1 MPEATALTIG
11 NFDGVHVGHG
21 ALVRRAQELAGK
33 TGQVIALAF
42 DPHPM
47 SMIRPQATPERITTF
62 GRRAQLL
69 RELGCDEVVRLV
81 PTVELLGQM
90 PDQFMRSLVERYRPA
105 FIVEGDDFR
114 FGKGRAGD
122 VRTLAELGGAM
133 GFRTEVV
140 GAVEVGLSDHLT
152 VRASSSIVRW
162 LLTQGRVRDVAT
174 VLGRPYELA
183 GTVVKGEQLGRTIG
197 FPTANLSTECL
208 LPADGVY
215 AGLAELPGGNLAAAA
230 INIGTRPTVNGAGR
244 RAEAHLM
251 PLEVGG
257 GTHEV
262 ALGARHGLPDYGWA
276 LSLRF
281 VAWLRD
287 DLKFE
292 SVDVMV
298 DQIRRDCARVNR
310 VLAADLC
317 DDPHLCA
324 ATSAAGKGSFG

>member
-1 MPEATALTIG
+1 MPEATTALTIG
-11 NFDGVHVGHG
+11 NFDGVHLGHG
-21 ALVRRAQELAGK
+21 ALVRRARELAGNS
-33 TGQVIALAF
+33 GQVIALAF

-47 SMIRPQATPERITTF
+47 TMIRPQATPERLTIF
-62 GRRAQLL
+62 ARRAQVL

-90 PDQFMRSLVERYRPA
+90 PDQFMRSLVEQYKPA

-114 FGKGRAGD
+114 FGKRRAGD
-122 VRTLAELGGAM
+122 VRTLAELRGPM

-140 GAVEVGLSDHLT
+140 PPVELGLSDHLK

-162 LLTQGRVRDVAT
+162 LLAQGRVRDAAA

-215 AGLAELPGGNLAAAA
+215 AGLAELPGGSVAAAA
-230 INIGTRPTVNGAGR
+230 INIGTRPTVNGVGR

-251 PLEVGG
+251 PLAADGG
-257 GTHEV
+257 GREV

-276 LSLRF
+276 ITLRL

-292 SVDVMV
+292 SLDVMV

-310 VLAADLC
+310 VLAADMC
-317 DDPHLCA
+317 DDSHLCA
-324 ATSAAGKGSFG
+324 AT